1 MSEHWIHSYNVSLY
15 ECVSEKKPFN
25 HYILKKIVDTTD
37 EFVPNTIIVCYDLK
51 QQQEQKQ
58 QEKTSLANIQFSFH
72 FVSFEMSYALYFR
85 STSSVPLLVWI

>member
-1 MSEHWIHSYNVSLY
+1 MFRFMNVLVKKNHSTTTYS
-15 ECVSEKKPFN
+15 
-25 HYILKKIVDTTD
+25 KKIVDTTD